1 MDKERVL
8 ECNEHDRGRGEG
20 FLRWRRITGYVSSLN
35 QFNNAKRKEVK
46 DRVKHTNKSG
56 EEK

>member
-1 MDKERVL
+1 MDKKRVF

-56 EEK
+56 E